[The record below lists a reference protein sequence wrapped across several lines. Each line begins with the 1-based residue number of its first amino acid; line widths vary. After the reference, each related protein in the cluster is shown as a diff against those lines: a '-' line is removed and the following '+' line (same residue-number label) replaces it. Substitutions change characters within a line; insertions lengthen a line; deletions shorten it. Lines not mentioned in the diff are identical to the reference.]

1 MAGMHLPSKKAKAV
15 SRAGP
20 GQRPQREAAGQRG
33 LGTTTSGPHRSQ
45 SASDA
50 GQSYGMQCLPF
61 WPYGVFL
68 SWGLGMFTSCLCSVA
83 VSNLL

>member
-50 GQSYGMQCLPF
+50 GQRAMG
-61 WPYGVFL
+61 
-68 SWGLGMFTSCLCSVA
+68 CSVYP
-83 VSNLL
+83 SGPMESSCHGDWGCLLHAFALRQ